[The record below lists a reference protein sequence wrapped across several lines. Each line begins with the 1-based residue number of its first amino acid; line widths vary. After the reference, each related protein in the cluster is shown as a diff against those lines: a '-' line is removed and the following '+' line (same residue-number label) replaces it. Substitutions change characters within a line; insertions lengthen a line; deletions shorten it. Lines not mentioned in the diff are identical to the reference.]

1 MLFTMGI
8 KCLRKIFFSILMW
21 RKKVLFTIK
30 YLCANNRVQ
39 KDNNIFLLYNW
50 WLFIEHSTTQ
60 GWDNSLMLML
70 RHIYELPYLLAQL
83 RKKLDSEKFRIL
95 EFHMKSY
102 ASIVN
107 LLFNQ
112 MLQKLTIIAFKVNLP
127 KKNEGFAQ
135 RNS

>member
-1 MLFTMGI
+1 
-8 KCLRKIFFSILMW
+8 
-21 RKKVLFTIK
+21 
-30 YLCANNRVQ
+30 
-39 KDNNIFLLYNW
+39 
-50 WLFIEHSTTQ
+50 
-60 GWDNSLMLML
+60 MLML

-95 EFHMKSY
+95 ELHMKSY
-102 ASIVN
+102 TSIVN

-112 MLQKLTIIAFKVNLP
+112 MLQKLTIIALKVNLP